1 MEIFVK
7 KFTSALVVVFTMK
20 LSNNVFVNKV
30 ISGMVLP
37 VWFNL
42 NVVVEKDGIKILSN
56 VNVQAVL
63 IGIIKNVF
71 NVFRE
76 RFGMS
81 KIKNVFV

>member
-37 VWFNL
+37 V
-42 NVVVEKDGIKILSN
+42 
-56 VNVQAVL
+56 
-63 IGIIKNVF
+63 
-71 NVFRE
+71 
-76 RFGMS
+76 
-81 KIKNVFV
+81 